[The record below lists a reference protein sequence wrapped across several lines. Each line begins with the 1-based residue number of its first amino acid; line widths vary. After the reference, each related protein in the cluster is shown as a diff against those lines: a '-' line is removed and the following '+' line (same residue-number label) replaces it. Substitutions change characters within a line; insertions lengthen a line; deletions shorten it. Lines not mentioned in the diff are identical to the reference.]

1 MKSKL
6 NLFENRSLIISFRP
20 VMNIDLTQLETMMKN
35 EKIKHAHWVS
45 LNSEFLRFTPV
56 IKPILLITDGS
67 AVDQQL
73 KEIQVVFKKIEPDI
87 SE

>member
-6 NLFENRSLIISFRP
+6 YLFENRSLIISFRP
-20 VMNIDLTQLETMMKN
+20 VMNIDITQLETMMKN

>member
-1 MKSKL
+1 MNDFFL
-6 NLFENRSLIISFRP
+6 FRP
-20 VMNIDLTQLETMMKN
+20 VIIIDITQLETIMKT

-67 AVDQQL
+67 AVENQL
-73 KEIQVVFKKIEPDI
+73 REIQIVFKKIEPDI